1 MSALVLDDVRHS
13 YGDAVALAGVSLA
26 VEPGELVALVG
37 PSGSGKSTLL
47 AIAGGLLAPSAGRC
61 VVDGHDLYGMRERAR
76 VKARRD
82 SVGFVFQSS
91 NLLPSLNAEENVL
104 APEVLRG
111 RDRRA
116 ARTEAAELLA
126 ELGLDGLGARMPEQL
141 SGGER
146 QRVGIARALIGR
158 PAVVL
163 ADEPTASLDGERG
176 RSVVSLLRDQVH
188 TRGVASV
195 LVTHDERVL
204 DLVDR
209 VVRIADGS
217 LVPA

>member
-1 MSALVLDDVRHS
+1 VSALVLDDVRHS